1 MEAEKVEIAV
11 SEHVIRV
18 MVVAPKG
25 RVDVNNVAE
34 LQTQLN
40 RLLGDGV
47 PRIVIDLS
55 AVPFLDSAGMAVLV
69 RALKSAH
76 HQQGN
81 VVLVWPADEAAR
93 RVLALTK
100 FDRIFTIVE
109 TVADVVDAF

>member
-1 MEAEKVEIAV
+1 MEIAV
-11 SEHVIRV
+11 SEHLIRV

-25 RVDVNNVAE
+25 RLDVNSVAE
-34 LQTQLN
+34 LQKQLDG
-40 RLLGDGV
+40 LFGDEV

-69 RALKSAH
+69 RTLKSANQ
-76 HQQGN
+76 QQGN
-81 VVLVWPADEAAR
+81 VVLVWPAEEAAR

-109 TVADVVDAF
+109 SVADAVDAF